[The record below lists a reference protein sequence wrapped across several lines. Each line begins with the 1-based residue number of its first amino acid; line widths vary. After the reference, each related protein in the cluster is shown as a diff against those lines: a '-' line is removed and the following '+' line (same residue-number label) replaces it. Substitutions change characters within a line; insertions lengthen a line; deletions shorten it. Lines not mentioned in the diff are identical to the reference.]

1 MSQCAVSSVY
11 PFLFAQYYI
20 IYHFANL
27 TYKTH
32 PGSAYQIQKSPLFC
46 YSSTIFYFVVILFS
60 YSIYWDWRVAGIGR
74 RLFLASSRR
83 PPFFRRYTCV
93 VYPFLE
99 AVSRLLKGPFL
110 VVLFGSQPQEPL
122 NSLHFIKCHLCCFV
136 ACKSASFVCKTP
148 LFNTDIRNRWT

>member
-1 MSQCAVSSVY
+1 MLPKSDLSQYAVVY

-32 PGSAYQIQKSPLFC
+32 PGSAYQIQKSPLFLLQSYYLLLCC
-46 YSSTIFYFVVILFS
+46 YSIFLQYLLGLA
-60 YSIYWDWRVAGIGR
+60 RGR
-74 RLFLASSRR
+74 NRSGGSFWRR

-122 NSLHFIKCHLCCFV
+122 NSLHFIKCHLCSVLWRAKVPHLYAKHPCLIL
-136 ACKSASFVCKTP
+136 T
-148 LFNTDIRNRWT
+148 

>member
-1 MSQCAVSSVY
+1 MLIRYRKV
-11 PFLFAQYYI
+11 PF
-20 IYHFANL
+20 
-27 TYKTH
+27 
-32 PGSAYQIQKSPLFC
+32 FC

-148 LFNTDIRNRWT
+148 LFNTAQAKEFILVVNSAPERITSLL